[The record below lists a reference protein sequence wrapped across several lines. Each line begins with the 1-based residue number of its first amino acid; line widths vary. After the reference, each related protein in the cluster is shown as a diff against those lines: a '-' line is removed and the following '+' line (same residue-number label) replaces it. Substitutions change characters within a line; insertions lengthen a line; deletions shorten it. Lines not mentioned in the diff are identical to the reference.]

1 MKKTEYLYAEQ
12 MEQLCKLP
20 TEELDQILQAELR
33 KEYPHE
39 EVVLPILRILEQREY
54 PEEFANS
61 DTVTPIYPRKR
72 KLAVGIAA
80 VAAALVI
87 VLVTIPKVTG
97 SNSMLDVLVGLSDSV
112 LQFFSPGD
120 DPADIQ
126 KEYVFETD
134 HPGLQ
139 QLHNEVTTHDV
150 TVPIVPMWL
159 PEGFELTELKTTQV
173 SDEIKIYACFMRDEK
188 SIAITYRISK
198 NITKSQYEREN
209 GEASYYNIDG
219 ISHALVENDGR
230 WTASWVKA
238 PVECMIVADLKI
250 EDLRKTI
257 KSIYGR
263 IE

>member
-120 DPADIQ
+120 DPAGIQ

-159 PEGFELTELKTTQV
+159 PEGFELAELKTLQV
-173 SDEIKIYACFMRDEK
+173 YDKIKVYACFMRNEE
-188 SIAITYRISK
+188 SIAITYRISPK
-198 NITKSQYEREN
+198 ITEAQYEREK
-209 GEASYYNIDG
+209 GSADYYDVDG
-219 ISHALVENDGR
+219 VNHTLVHNNDV
-230 WTASWVKA
+230 WTASWVNK
-238 PVECMIVADLKI
+238 PVECVIATNLEK
-250 EDLRKTI
+250 EDLCKTI

>member
-120 DPADIQ
+120 DPAGIQ

-173 SDEIKIYACFMRDEK
+173 SDEIKIYACFMRDEQ
-188 SIAITYRISK
+188 SIVITYKFSK
-198 NITKSQYEREN
+198 KVSKSQHERLKGAAE
-209 GEASYYNIDG
+209 YYNVG
-219 ISHALVENDGR
+219 GVSHTLVENDKI
-230 WTASWVKA
+230 WTASWVKT
-238 PVECMIVADLKI
+238 PVECVIATNLDK
-250 EDLRKTI
+250 EDLCKTI
-257 KSIYGR
+257 KSIYRR